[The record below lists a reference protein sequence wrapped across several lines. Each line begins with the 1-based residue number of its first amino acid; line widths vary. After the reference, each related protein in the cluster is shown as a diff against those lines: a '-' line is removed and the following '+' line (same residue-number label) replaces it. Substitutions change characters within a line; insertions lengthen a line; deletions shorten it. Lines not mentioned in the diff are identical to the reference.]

1 MALTSRFNPSSD
13 PRGAPRIPI
22 GRDGTIRDAAN
33 QPVEIVVQDV
43 SANGCLLHSP
53 LALPENQV
61 LGIGLPGLGRREGR
75 IVWRD
80 GERHGIEF
88 LWPLSA
94 TELADVQ
101 STDNLTIGIFPQ
113 RLETMLAPEEA
124 EPPSRLTIP
133 SIALMVVASAAI
145 WAGIAYGTA
154 ALVG

>member
-1 MALTSRFNPSSD
+1 MALTSRQNPSRD
-13 PRGAPRIPI
+13 NRGAPRLPV
-22 GRDGTIRDAAN
+22 GRDGTVRDAAN

-80 GERHGIEF
+80 ADRHGIEF

-94 TELADVQ
+94 AELADVQ
-101 STDNLTIGIFPQ
+101 STDNLMVGVFPQ
-113 RLETMLAPEEA
+113 KLDAMLTAETLEPA
-124 EPPSRLTIP
+124 SRLTGG
-133 SIALMVVASAAI
+133 SIAFIALASAAI
-145 WAGIAYGTA
+145 WAGIGYGA
-154 ALVG
+154 IALIG